1 MSART
6 QSGRAVVESAAAG
19 AVAGAVVQ
27 TVLGPLDVHRLGRVL
42 MHEHVF
48 VVDVEMTQNYP
59 ALWGHDD
66 AHVDTAVATLD
77 EAAAS
82 GIDTIVDLT
91 VIGLGRNVARV
102 QRVAERT
109 AMQIIVATGIYTYD
123 EVPRTFRL
131 RGPGLMLGG
140 HDRMVE
146 MFVRDIREGI
156 GETGIRAAILK
167 CATDKQGLTPGVE
180 RVLRAVAQAHRQTGV
195 PITTHTDADLR
206 TGLDQQRVFAEEG
219 VRLERVIVGH
229 CGDTTDLDYLVELMQ
244 NGSYIGMDRFGIDY
258 RLPLEQRVAT
268 VARLCEMGWAHRLV
282 LSQDFGCYLDVMNEQ
297 ERQRTNPNWSYVNVT
312 RQVIPE
318 LIRRGVTSDQID
330 AMLVHNPISIFSA
343 QDRY

>member
-1 MSART
+1 VT
-6 QSGRAVVESAAAG
+6 VQNG
-19 AVAGAVVQ
+19 ASVQ
-27 TVLGPLDVHRLGRVL
+27 TVLGPTGVRQLGRVL

-59 ALWGHDD
+59 ALWGQEDP
-66 AHVDTAVATLD
+66 HVDEAVARLD

-102 QRVAERT
+102 RRVAERT
-109 AMQIIVATGIYTYD
+109 AMRILVATGIYTYD

-146 MFVRDIREGI
+146 MFVRDITEGI
-156 GETGIRAAILK
+156 GDTGIRAAILK
-167 CATDKQGLTPGVE
+167 CATDKQGVTPGVE

-195 PITTHTDADLR
+195 PITTHTDADHR
-206 TGLDQQRVFAEEG
+206 AGLDQQRIFAEEG
-219 VRLERVIVGH
+219 VRLDRVIIGH
-229 CGDTTDLDYLVELMQ
+229 CGDTTDIGYLVELME

-258 RLPLEQRVAT
+258 RLPLAQRVDT
-268 VARLCEMGWAHRLV
+268 VVRLCEMGWAHRLV
-282 LSQDFGCYLDVMNEQ
+282 LSQDFGCYLDVMDDE
-297 ERQRTNPNWSYVNVT
+297 ERRRTNPDWSYVNVT
-312 RQVIPE
+312 RLVLPE
-318 LIRRGVTSDQID
+318 LLRRGVPQEHID
-330 AMLVHNPISIFSA
+330 AMLVDNPIAIFSA
-343 QDRY
+343 QDPY